1 LMLVDESKLVEL
13 EDGLEELDLIELEV
27 VEDEVVLGGVELCVV
42 GVGVGVGEGLEVDEG
57 TGAWE
62 LLLAGEDD
70 DPAEPDPALES
81 PTGKT
86 TTLAVTPWGIVTT
99 QKLAPPAPEA

>member
-1 LMLVDESKLVEL
+1 MLVDESKIVVEL
-13 EDGLEELDLIELEV
+13 EDKLEELDLIELEV
-27 VEDEVVLGGVELCVV
+27 VDVVLGGVELCVV
-42 GVGVGVGEGLEVDEG
+42 GVGVGVGEGLGLDEG
-57 TGAWE
+57 TGALE

-86 TTLAVTPWGIVTT
+86 TTLAVTPCGIVTT

>member
-1 LMLVDESKLVEL
+1 MLVDESKIVVEL
-13 EDGLEELDLIELEV
+13 EDKLEELDLIELEV
-27 VEDEVVLGGVELCVV
+27 VDVVLGGVELCVV
-42 GVGVGVGEGLEVDEG
+42 GVGVGVGEGLGVEG
-57 TGAWE
+57 TGALE

-86 TTLAVTPWGIVTT
+86 TTLAVSPWGIVTT